1 MSRAPP
7 SRTWRRQL
15 KSALVVVPWACAGA
29 AEGAR
34 DVVPQSRDVVIDAG
48 AAYAKGDPQG
58 YEYIAKRPVAVVA
71 LAEARSIP
79 AEDAHAAVDR
89 LADALDACVTERGRH
104 GPLVQGAAR
113 IVAQVGNSGTVE
125 ATKLR
130 IDPGPG
136 VAESALLCLVAPIK
150 LLSFPAA
157 DGGVR
162 GFAIEALWGR
172 PTGPG

>member
-1 MSRAPP
+1 MSRPP
-7 SRTWRRQL
+7 SRTWCAQL

-29 AEGAR
+29 SDGAR
-34 DVVPQSRDVVIDAG
+34 DVVPQSRDVVVDAG
-48 AAYAKGDPQG
+48 SAKGDPQG
-58 YEYIAKRPVAVVA
+58 YEYVAKRPVAVVA
-71 LAEARSIP
+71 LAEARAIP
-79 AEDAHAAVDR
+79 AEVAHAAVDR

-104 GPLVQGAAR
+104 APLVQGAAR
-113 IVAQVGNSGTVE
+113 VVAQVGGNGTVE

-136 VAESALLCLVAPIK
+136 IAESALICLVTPIK
-150 LLSFPAA
+150 LLTFPAA

-172 PTGPG
+172 PTEPR